1 MILSQLK
8 SIFKNKLEN
17 TYSQN
22 EIFHLFSI
30 FSQEI
35 LKISKNTILSE
46 PDFFIPENK
55 IDQFNIVLKKLADF
69 EPVQYIIGKTE
80 FYNLQ
85 FFVNKNVLIPRPE
98 TEEIVEFILKNENL
112 DQKKILDIGTGSGC
126 IAVSLKKNSNADVF
140 ATDIS
145 ENAIKT
151 AKKNAE
157 FNNVEVN
164 FIHHDI
170 LSQKKILFNS
180 RQLNFDMIISNPPY
194 VRNSEK
200 KMMQKNVLNFE
211 PSLALYVS
219 DDDPLLFYKAIKNF
233 ALYYLNNNGIIYLEI
248 NEFLSEQTANLFRNK
263 EFSRVEI
270 IKDLSNKN
278 RFLRIKK

>member
-1 MILSQLK
+1 MILDQLK
-8 SIFKNKLEN
+8 SIFKNKLKN
-17 TYSQN
+17 SYSQI

-35 LKISKNTILSE
+35 LKISKNTILTE
-46 PDFFIPENK
+46 PDFFIPDNK
-55 IDQFNIVLKKLADF
+55 IDEFYVVLKKLTDF

-85 FFVNKNVLIPRPE
+85 FLVDKNVLIPRPE
-98 TEEIVEFILKNENL
+98 TEEIVDIILKTENL

-126 IAVSLKKNSNADVF
+126 IAISLKKNSNAEVF

-145 ENAIKT
+145 ENVIIT
-151 AKKNAE
+151 AKKNALL
-157 FNNVEVN
+157 NSVDIN
-164 FIHHDI
+164 FIQHDI
-170 LSQKKILFNS
+170 LSAKNILFN
-180 RQLNFDMIISNPPY
+180 QIELNFDIIISNPPY

-200 KMMQKNVLNFE
+200 KLMKSNVLNFE

-219 DDDPLLFYKAIKNF
+219 DEKPLLFYEAIKNF
-233 ALYYLNNNGIIYLEI
+233 ALSSLKKNGMIYLEI

-263 EFSRVEI
+263 EFSSVEI
-270 IKDLSNKN
+270 KKDLSNKN